1 MKNIGTR
8 VVFSRTSTTGLSRA
22 SSTPLPAVKPSVATP
37 VTSEPKLT
45 PRQKSALVGEGT
57 FKGRVRQM
65 NLLKETGE
73 SSFGR
78 SGVSRSKSGSSSKS
92 PRAQADE
99 CVRLSKKQVE
109 IVAKE
114 PRRTKAEDSIGLRK
128 EGPEISAQEPKLRAK
143 TPVIQQKLD
152 PKPTTTS
159 SEYGHPHYM
168 TRTPVN
174 PSEGPAQKMV
184 YETAERSGV
193 HLNSLVD
200 KVVFDQHARA
210 PYFTVDPKTGE
221 RTLALDRKTVEQK
234 DSEKQK
240 RDILHELGHAEEW
253 KRRLMETQGDHEK
266 AFKDWDTKFGSK
278 EYAKEEVK
286 VEGRALYTASGQSQP
301 KALDREVYQESRE
314 YIDGW
319 HKATK

>member
-1 MKNIGTR
+1 MKKVGTR
-8 VVFSRTSTTGLSRA
+8 VLFSRTSTTGLSRA
-22 SSTPLPAVKPSVATP
+22 SSTPLPAVKPSVPTP
-37 VTSEPKLT
+37 VKSEPKLT
-45 PRQKSALVGEGT
+45 QRQKSALVGERT
-57 FKGRVRQM
+57 FKGRMSQTS
-65 NLLKETGE
+65 LLKETRE
-73 SSFGR
+73 SSFG
-78 SGVSRSKSGSSSKS
+78 SSSVRRSESGISVKS
-92 PRAQADE
+92 PKFQVGEPFKLPKR
-99 CVRLSKKQVE
+99 QVE
-109 IVAKE
+109 IFAKE
-114 PRRTKAEDSIGLRK
+114 PRLPIAEHSIRLRK
-128 EGPEISAQEPKLRAK
+128 EGPELSTQEPKLRAK
-143 TPVIQQKLD
+143 TPVKQQQLD

-184 YETAERSGV
+184 YDTAQRSGV

-200 KVVFDQHARA
+200 KVVFDQRARA

-266 AFKDWDTKFGSK
+266 AYKDWDTNFGSK

-301 KALDREVYQESRE
+301 KALDREVYQESRD

-319 HKATK
+319 RKATK